1 MYKILSAEEIVRLG
15 FNHGDIRRARSCCL
29 RRLSRGVYLVKHV
42 CDQDCHRPLWASIG
56 EKVHGVFVEHGDI
69 RDQVARPKA
78 SVLARFELR
87 SDQITAAAKPHP
99 PAEVF
104 SHISAALMHSLPI
117 AYPVTHQVEVVRPGD
132 NRRFEAINV
141 RGNRIPRV
149 HRTVIGGVEVTTLER
164 TIIDVARSYNLDISV
179 AMLDDALHRGLTTE
193 AKVLETLAQCLEKRN
208 ITKVR
213 SAIDLGDARR
223 ESPAEAIAAVRFF
236 QHGITGMEPQ
246 ITFRAE
252 SLLSDVRVDFCH
264 RQARLIV
271 DIDGLGKIC
280 LGSGVPRKE
289 LERERH
295 REQWLR
301 ERVWRVIRISWKE
314 LFQEAK
320 FEEIK
325 RAIRAAQNAQ
335 A

>member
-69 RDQVARPKA
+69 RDQAARPKA
-78 SVLARFELR
+78 SALARYAMR
-87 SDQITAAAKPHP
+87 SDQST
-99 PAEVF
+99 
-104 SHISAALMHSLPI
+104 AALMHSLPI

-141 RGNRIPRV
+141 RGNRIPRA

-193 AKVLETLAQCLEKRN
+193 AKVLETLAQCMEKRN

-236 QHGITGMEPQ
+236 QHGIT
-246 ITFRAE
+246 
-252 SLLSDVRVDFCH
+252 
-264 RQARLIV
+264 
-271 DIDGLGKIC
+271 
-280 LGSGVPRKE
+280 
-289 LERERH
+289 
-295 REQWLR
+295 
-301 ERVWRVIRISWKE
+301 
-314 LFQEAK
+314 
-320 FEEIK
+320 
-325 RAIRAAQNAQ
+325 
-335 A
+335 